1 MRLSEVLEGVTSEDK
16 FSDAEVRDICIDSR
30 SVKEGDLF
38 ICLKGINSD
47 GNDFVQEALDKG
59 AVAVVSDSKNIK
71 NCIQVENARK
81 AYALSSKNFFGK
93 KCDKMKIVGV
103 TGTNGKTTTTHLLGE
118 ILKGAGL
125 NVGVIG
131 TEGAKFNGKVIDT
144 GMTTPDPYLL
154 HKIFAKMQEEGVEY
168 VVMEA
173 SAHAL
178 ALNKLDG
185 INFEIGVL
193 TNITEDHLDF
203 FGDMK
208 TYAKAKLDFF
218 DKSHIKLGVVCSDDE
233 LARSLIDKTNV
244 PILWYGLD
252 NPSDTFAIS
261 INSNFDKT
269 TFVCNCLDDIFN
281 IKTNLIG
288 RYNVENTLA
297 SITVAKALGVPRNLI
312 QLSLC
317 TAMPV
322 EGRFNV
328 IRCNGFNV
336 VVDYAHTPD
345 GLEKVITTA
354 RELTKGRV
362 LTLFGCGGNRDKQ
375 KRPLMGRVAS
385 DNSDYVFLTSDNPRF
400 ENPRD
405 IISEIEKGMHGDY
418 EVEESRTVAIEN
430 ALSKCQKGDTLII
443 AGKGGE
449 KYQDIMGKKVPYND
463 FDTVYK
469 YFRKQLGQT
478 KKGEQGIW

>member
-16 FSDAEVRDICIDSR
+16 FSDVEVRDICIDSR

-131 TEGAKFNGKVIDT
+131 TEGAHFNGKVVDT

-154 HKIFAKMQEEGVEY
+154 HKLFAKMQEEGVEY

-218 DKSHIKLGVVCSDDE
+218 DKS
-233 LARSLIDKTNV
+233 
-244 PILWYGLD
+244 
-252 NPSDTFAIS
+252 F
-261 INSNFDKT
+261 
-269 TFVCNCLDDIFN
+269 
-281 IKTNLIG
+281 
-288 RYNVENTLA
+288 
-297 SITVAKALGVPRNLI
+297 
-312 QLSLC
+312 
-317 TAMPV
+317 
-322 EGRFNV
+322 
-328 IRCNGFNV
+328 
-336 VVDYAHTPD
+336 
-345 GLEKVITTA
+345 
-354 RELTKGRV
+354 
-362 LTLFGCGGNRDKQ
+362 
-375 KRPLMGRVAS
+375 
-385 DNSDYVFLTSDNPRF
+385 
-400 ENPRD
+400 
-405 IISEIEKGMHGDY
+405 
-418 EVEESRTVAIEN
+418 
-430 ALSKCQKGDTLII
+430 
-443 AGKGGE
+443 
-449 KYQDIMGKKVPYND
+449 
-463 FDTVYK
+463 
-469 YFRKQLGQT
+469 
-478 KKGEQGIW
+478 

>member
-1 MRLSEVLEGVTSEDK
+1 M
-16 FSDAEVRDICIDSR
+16 
-30 SVKEGDLF
+30 
-38 ICLKGINSD
+38 
-47 GNDFVQEALDKG
+47 
-59 AVAVVSDSKNIK
+59 IK
-71 NCIQVENARK
+71 V
-81 AYALSSKNFFGK
+81 
-93 KCDKMKIVGV
+93 
-103 TGTNGKTTTTHLLGE
+103 
-118 ILKGAGL
+118 
-125 NVGVIG
+125 
-131 TEGAKFNGKVIDT
+131 
-144 GMTTPDPYLL
+144 
-154 HKIFAKMQEEGVEY
+154 
-168 VVMEA
+168 
-173 SAHAL
+173 
-178 ALNKLDG
+178 
-185 INFEIGVL
+185 
-193 TNITEDHLDF
+193 
-203 FGDMK
+203 
-208 TYAKAKLDFF
+208 F

-345 GLEKVITTA
+345 GLEKVITTT

-362 LTLFGCGGNRDKQ
+362 LTLFGCGGNRDRQ

-400 ENPRD
+400 ENPRE
-405 IISEIEKGMHGDY
+405 IIFEIEKGMKGDY
-418 EVEESRTVAIEN
+418 EVEESREVAIEK

-449 KYQDIMGKKVPYND
+449 KYQDIMGKKIAYND

-469 YFRKQLGQT
+469 YFRKQLGQIN
-478 KKGEQGIW
+478 KGEQRL

>member
-16 FSDAEVRDICIDSR
+16 FSDVEVNDICIDSR
-30 SVKEGDLF
+30 LVKEGDLF

-154 HKIFAKMQEEGVEY
+154 HKLFAKMQEEGVEY

-354 RELTKGRV
+354 KQLTPGRV

-375 KRPLMGRVAS
+375 KRPIMGRVAS

-405 IISEIEKGMHGDY
+405 IISEIEKGMKGDY
-418 EVEESRTVAIEN
+418 EVEESREVAIEK

-449 KYQDIMGKKVPYND
+449 KYQDIMGKKIAYND

-469 YFRKQLGQT
+469 YFRKQLGQIN
-478 KKGEQGIW
+478 KGEQRL